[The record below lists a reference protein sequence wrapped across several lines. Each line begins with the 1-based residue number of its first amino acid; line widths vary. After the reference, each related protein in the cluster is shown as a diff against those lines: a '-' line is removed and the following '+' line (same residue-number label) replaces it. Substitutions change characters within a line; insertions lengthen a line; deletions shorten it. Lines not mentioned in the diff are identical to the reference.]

1 MPQVRLPFIPS
12 GNLNTANSPVVTGQY
27 EPITGLE
34 LPSGLSAGA
43 WFDMTESEAQA
54 YSSIFGGSSGL
65 QQLHTG
71 RYQWVQ
77 LSSTAVI
84 TGNGKL
90 QLGQALFIVPSSTL
104 PPSYVVTNVPP
115 NATSFPASHIFLNT
129 LNTGLYPV
137 TPGNWFF
144 AQVIAPGRATV
155 LLAATQSAGAFAIG
169 DTIAG
174 RIAGFGGVD
183 AGLWDDIQDFSLTTA
198 AGAAIFSGVG
208 VAETLPSA
216 SALIVIDINR
226 AGPFIV

>member
-1 MPQVRLPFIPS
+1 MCPQVRLPFIPS
-12 GNLNTANSPVVTGQY
+12 GFLNTANSPVQTGQF
-27 EPITGLE
+27 EPITGIE
-34 LPSGLSAGA
+34 LPSGISPGA

-54 YSSIFGGSSGL
+54 YSSTNAAL
-65 QQLHTG
+65 QQLHCG

-77 LSSTAVI
+77 LASSAVI

-90 QLGQALFIVPSSTL
+90 QLGQALFAVPSSVL

-115 NATSFPASHIFLNT
+115 NATSFPASHIFINT
-129 LNTGLYPV
+129 LNTGPFPV

-183 AGLWDDIQDFSLTTA
+183 AGLWDDIQDFSPTTST
-198 AGAAIFSGVG
+198 GADIFSGVG
-208 VAETLPSA
+208 VAETLPAA

-226 AGPFIV
+226 AGPFIQ